1 MSHTFPAVD
10 ATIGDTPLVR
20 LNRLTEGLPAA
31 IAVKLE
37 SRNPGGSVKDRIGR
51 AMIDDAEQRGLL
63 EPGRSMIV
71 EPTSGNT
78 GVALAMIGAAR
89 GYRVIL
95 TMPESM
101 SIERRKLLA
110 AYGAELV
117 LTPRADGMRGAVEAA
132 ERIATETEHA
142 FLTGQFDNPANPAAH
157 FATTGPEIDAALGG
171 ETLGAFVAGV
181 GTGGTITGVGRYMA
195 ERRPEALI
203 IAVEPAESPI
213 ISQRLAGEALT
224 PAPHPIQGIGA
235 NFVPSVLDLSVIGE
249 VQHVTGPDAIAMA
262 RRLAAEEGLFVG
274 ISSGA
279 NVVAALRVAARPEL
293 EGTTVVTVAP
303 STGERYL
310 STPLWE
316 GYGEQS

>member
-1 MSHTFPAVD
+1 MSRIDPTVAD
-10 ATIGDTPLVR
+10 TIGATPLVR
-20 LNRLTEGLPAA
+20 LNTLAAGLPASV
-31 IAVKLE
+31 AVKLE

-51 AMIDDAEQRGLL
+51 SMIDDAEARGLI
-63 EPGRSMIV
+63 ERGRSVLV

-78 GVALAMIGAAR
+78 GIALAMIGAAR

-101 SIERRKLLA
+101 SLERRKLLA

-132 ERIATETEHA
+132 ERIAAETEGA
-142 FLTGQFDNPANPAAH
+142 FLPRQFDNPANPHAH
-157 FATTGPEIDAALGG
+157 YTTTGPELDAALGG

-181 GTGGTITGVGRYMA
+181 GTGGTITGVGRYLL
-195 ERRPEALI
+195 EHRPDALRV
-203 IAVEPAESPI
+203 AVEPDESPI
-213 ISQRLAGEALT
+213 ITQRLAGEDLT

-235 NFVPSVLDLSVIGE
+235 NFIPSVLDLTVLSE
-249 VQHVTGPDAIAMA
+249 VQRVSGPDAIAMA
-262 RRLAAEEGLFVG
+262 RRLAAEEGLFLG

-279 NVVAALRVAARPEL
+279 NVVAALKLAARPEL
-293 EGTTVVTVAP
+293 TDTTVVTVAP

-316 GYGEQS
+316 GYGA

>member
-1 MSHTFPAVD
+1 MATYSDSVV

-20 LNRLTEGLPAA
+20 LNTLSAGLGAA
-31 IAVKLE
+31 VAIKLE
-37 SRNPGGSVKDRIGR
+37 SRNPGGSVKDRIGWG
-51 AMIDDAEQRGLL
+51 MVLDAEERGLIT
-63 EPGRSMIV
+63 PGTSTLI

-78 GVALAMIGAAR
+78 GIALAMIGAAR

-117 LTPRADGMRGAVEAA
+117 LTPRELGMKGAVDAAATVAA
-132 ERIATETEHA
+132 ETPGG
-142 FLTGQFDNPANPAAH
+142 FVPGQFDNPANPLAH
-157 FATTGPEIDAALGG
+157 YRTTGPELLAALG
-171 ETLGAFVAGV
+171 ESTLGAFVAGV
-181 GTGGTITGVGRYMA
+181 GTGGTISGVGRYL
-195 ERRPEALI
+195 RDQHSPALVV
-203 IAVEPAESPI
+203 AVEPAESPI
-213 ISQRLAGEALT
+213 ITQKLKGEALT
-224 PAPHPIQGIGA
+224 PGPHGIQGIGA
-235 NFVPSVLDLSVIGE
+235 NFIPSVLALDLLDSVQT
-249 VQHVTGPDAIAMA
+249 VSAPDAIAMA

-279 NVVAALRVAARPEL
+279 NVVAALRLAADERL
-293 EGTTVVTVAP
+293 AGTTVVTVAP

-316 GYGEQS
+316 GYGS